1 MKKAGLLILIIFF
14 NLSVYSQTGNADT
27 YLLSNVANTF
37 GFGAIGVLDPYLS
50 PLQYNGIGL
59 KYDNDNL
66 RFLNTEKL
74 NLSRQS
80 KLTITGAEALN
91 PAFTSL
97 MMLGGANYQYG
108 IHYHFQPTS
117 ELKILAGGSW
127 DADFAVKYLP
137 RNSNNPVSIDMATNL
152 NVSAI
157 AFYKFKFLKRDVQLQ
172 LSLQSP
178 LLGCM
183 FVPQVGASYYEM
195 FLLGNLDNTFHFSS
209 LHNKRGLQTRI
220 LLHVPFKRS
229 NWHVGFDFNMLKYS
243 ANGAIYKKDDFGL
256 VVGTTFD
263 MISFSG
269 RKNQPPSNFKRI
281 TGY

>member
-1 MKKAGLLILIIFF
+1 MKKAGFLILIIFF
-14 NLSVYSQTGNADT
+14 NVSVYSQTRNADT

-37 GFGAIGVLDPYLS
+37 GFGAISVLDPYLS

-66 RFLNTEKL
+66 RFLDTEKL

-80 KLTITGAEALN
+80 KFTITAAEALN

-97 MMLGGANYQYG
+97 MMLVGANYQYG
-108 IHYHFQPTS
+108 MYYHFQPIS
-117 ELKILAGGSW
+117 DLKVLAGGSC
-127 DADFAVKYLP
+127 DVDFAVKYLP
-137 RNSNNPVSIDMATNL
+137 RNTNNPVNMDMSTNL
-152 NVSAI
+152 NISAM
-157 AFYKFKFLKRDVQLQ
+157 AFYKLKLLKRDVQLQ

-183 FVPQVGASYYEM
+183 FVPQTGASYYEL
-195 FLLGNLDNTFHFSS
+195 FLLGNLTDAFHFSS
-209 LHNKRGLQTRI
+209 LHNKRGFQSRL
-220 LLHVPFKRS
+220 LLHVPFMRS

-243 ANGAIYKKDDFGL
+243 ANGAVYKKDDFGL

-269 RKNQPPSNFKRI
+269 RKNLPPSNFKSI
-281 TGY
+281 TE